1 MRGRQYKRGW
11 FENGII
17 VHSSAPLSV
26 DSKATPH
33 ASAIVQTL
41 NFGCFRQKSNVER
54 LQSLHLPP
62 SPRVSPTGQLEVDCQ
77 LICRT
82 IDNHLLPLLLH
93 TSAHKH
99 VNKSTNTHTR
109 TAFDSPTKLT
119 GMKCSAADLS
129 PCFVSVC
136 VHICQRRRFCIKT
149 HLIGPV

>member
-99 VNKSTNTHTR
+99 VNKSTNTHTHTPPR
-109 TAFDSPTKLT
+109 FTNQIDRDE
-119 GMKCSAADLS
+119 MLS
-129 PCFVSVC
+129 CRPVSV
-136 VHICQRRRFCIKT
+136 FC
-149 HLIGPV
+149 